1 MAERVSQEA
10 VDAAAEAAYMRSHE
24 RATKQP
30 YQSRFWKE
38 ADSGTRAH
46 FHELVRFPLQA
57 ALPALEADLR
67 ERLAQELEAADE
79 RIAASTSSTNDYA
92 EGQRV
97 GLADAAN
104 LCRTFST
111 TEEER

>member
-1 MAERVSQEA
+1 MTQRVSQEA

-38 ADSGTRAH
+38 ADNGTRAH

-57 ALPALEADLR
+57 ALPALREQLEAEVR
-67 ERLAQELEAADE
+67 ERLAGEFEKRADQMPLP
-79 RIAASTSSTNDYA
+79 S
-92 EGQRV
+92 EG
-97 GLADAAN
+97 
-104 LCRTFST
+104 
-111 TEEER
+111 